1 MKTIDEYIAE
11 FPQVTQTTLQKIRQ
25 SIHEAAPNATEKISY
40 GMPTFWQGEN
50 LIHFA
55 AMKGHLGI
63 YPTSSGVEA
72 FADRLTEYKTTKG
85 TVQIPWDKPVPYDL
99 IADMTRFRVEEAE
112 LKRITKGKK

>member
-1 MKTIDEYIAE
+1 METIDEYIAG
-11 FPQVTQTTLQKIRQ
+11 FPQEKQETLRKVRQCIR
-25 SIHEAAPNATEKISY
+25 EAAPDATEKISY

-72 FADRLTEYKTTKG
+72 FADRLVGYKTTKG
-85 TVQIPWDKPVPYDL
+85 AVQIPWNKPVPYDL
-99 IADMTRFRVEEAE
+99 IADMTRFRVVEAE
-112 LKRITKGKK
+112 LKRFTKNKK